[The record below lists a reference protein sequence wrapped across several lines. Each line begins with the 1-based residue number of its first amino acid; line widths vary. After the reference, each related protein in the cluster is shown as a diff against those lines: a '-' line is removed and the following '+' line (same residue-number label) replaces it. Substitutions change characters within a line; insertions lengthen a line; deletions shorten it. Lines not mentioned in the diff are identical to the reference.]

1 MLGATGPQQAFLL
14 VLFTL
19 SKHNCRVTCHPG
31 SNLYKWGQ
39 RSNMIIGSG
48 CKSCLSLK
56 QTVLIWQLFVDEY
69 HESKD
74 PKLNTFSNIMPSCGS
89 FKANCSLYYFTLNWS
104 EFKPRVEGP
113 DSVFLERDE
122 DQSVLSFLSL
132 SLSVWLIFCPLQ
144 LLEVLSN
151 VFQPAGE
158 LWHFHLH
165 VIDGFVALLL
175 KQLLWIT

>member
-1 MLGATGPQQAFLL
+1 M
-14 VLFTL
+14 
-19 SKHNCRVTCHPG
+19 
-31 SNLYKWGQ
+31 
-39 RSNMIIGSG
+39 
-48 CKSCLSLK
+48 
-56 QTVLIWQLFVDEY
+56 
-69 HESKD
+69 
-74 PKLNTFSNIMPSCGS
+74 
-89 FKANCSLYYFTLNWS
+89 NWS